1 MNWQLPRNLSIVRR
15 HQSLFG
21 DFTSLCRIWD
31 QIWPWKM
38 QFKKKRIYMGK
49 SIIGFK
55 SYIYMYTM
63 NILVIGFASC
73 HVVGWTSQ
81 PRYALQGYLS

>member
-38 QFKKKRIYMGK
+38 QFKQK
-49 SIIGFK
+49 SI
-55 SYIYMYTM
+55 
-63 NILVIGFASC
+63 
-73 HVVGWTSQ
+73 
-81 PRYALQGYLS
+81 